1 METAAAPPL
10 RHIARR
16 WFRVALVLLFV
27 VGITVAVQWWL
38 ERPLSEIRQLL
49 ATHNYD
55 QALKRI
61 DYYLAQH
68 PDDPRALALKARA
81 LGGLGRDLPAIQ
93 IFEQVGVATTADVQ
107 SLAMAYQRQSIW
119 SRAAAMFEQVVAAEP
134 ANQQALEDLAAC
146 QLQLGSYH
154 DALTTAQRLSAIPS
168 AAARGHAWQ
177 AFLYQRMEQR
187 AEAIVEFEQAVAAD
201 PTAANLPTPP
211 QDFFLQ
217 QAQVLLAE
225 QRIEEAQRALERSL
239 AAQPNADAYVL
250 FAKIYLQLE
259 QAESAREF
267 FQKAIQLQS
276 LEPTA
281 REELAAQALRNSKH
295 NEAQSWLQPL
305 AVNGLIR
312 ARTAELMADT
322 AQLKGDG
329 TTAER
334 WRQRAAT
341 LSRQEKLT
349 TAIDRLLVR
358 TPNSPNAKIA
368 RAHRFAA
375 VGNWREAQAQLA
387 PLVQQPPEDAAGREI
402 VKQLVN
408 AVQAQAPLPPLD
420 ALNWD

>member
-1 METAAAPPL
+1 
-10 RHIARR
+10 
-16 WFRVALVLLFV
+16 
-27 VGITVAVQWWL
+27 
-38 ERPLSEIRQLL
+38 
-49 ATHNYD
+49 
-55 QALKRI
+55 
-61 DYYLAQH
+61 
-68 PDDPRALALKARA
+68 
-81 LGGLGRDLPAIQ
+81 
-93 IFEQVGVATTADVQ
+93 
-107 SLAMAYQRQSIW
+107 AYQRQSIW

-134 ANQQALEDLAAC
+134 TNQPALEDLAAC

-281 REELAAQALRNSKH
+281 REELAAQALRDSKH